1 MLLDFQMPHKNGL
14 DVVKAVRD
22 LYESKR
28 DRLELK
34 NPGLLLKDP
43 VFVFLT
49 AHASIIFKKHL
60 L

>member
-1 MLLDFQMPHKNGL
+1 MPHKNGL